1 MQRFLK
7 GLALGSAIGGVYGL
21 LTAKRSG
28 VATQQRLKDQVTG
41 FTNSVH
47 QVNDSIQAF
56 QAALEHLNTTTT
68 ETATPTLAAIAK
80 LLQEFQF
87 QSEPRIKRVKD
98 ATETLNRDL
107 EQDDQI

>member
-7 GLALGSAIGGVYGL
+7 GLAVGSAIGGVYGL

-28 VATQQRLKDQVTG
+28 AETQQRLRGQLND
-41 FTNSVH
+41 FTNSV
-47 QVNDSIQAF
+47 QRVSDSVQAF
-56 QAALEHLNTTTT
+56 QAALEQLDTVNT
-68 ETATPTLAAIAK
+68 ETATPTLAAIEK
-80 LLQEFQF
+80 LIQEFQF

-107 EQDDQI
+107 GQDD